1 VHAQTSLAGQWSLH
15 HRARPV
21 RMARS
26 AWAQDV
32 PPMWSRR
39 VHDDREVP
47 MTEDK
52 PDTLRTDD
60 DQEATP

>member
-1 VHAQTSLAGQWSLH
+1 
-15 HRARPV
+15 
-21 RMARS
+21 
-26 AWAQDV
+26 
-32 PPMWSRR
+32 MWSRR